1 MSTNARGKS
10 ERMSKSMRPKTE
22 SGWMG
27 ASKRRGAPPK
37 IEPVVPAKFDSLI
50 RKLGIKPE
58 AAPKHPVALKWIKKY
73 YRSRYVPEKILDAA
87 GIPEHFRAF

>member
-1 MSTNARGKS
+1 
-10 ERMSKSMRPKTE
+10 MSKSMRPKTE

-27 ASKRRGAPPK
+27 ARTRRGAPK
-37 IEPVVPAKFDSLI
+37 VEPVVPAEFDSLI
-50 RKLGIKPE
+50 RKLCIKPE
-58 AAPKHPVALKWIKKY
+58 GAPKHPVALKWIKKY